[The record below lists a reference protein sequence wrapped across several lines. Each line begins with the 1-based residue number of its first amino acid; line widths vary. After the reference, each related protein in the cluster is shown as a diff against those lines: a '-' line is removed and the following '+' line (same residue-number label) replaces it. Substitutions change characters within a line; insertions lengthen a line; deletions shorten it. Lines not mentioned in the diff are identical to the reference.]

1 MMQIKQLTK
10 VTNVNAKTIR
20 YYEDVGLLP
29 KAKRGDNGYRY
40 YQQQDVSSLNFIR
53 RCKELRMP
61 LADIKRLV
69 SIQSDDNAPCA
80 EVDALITQ
88 QLEKIRVAQY
98 ELQQLEKNL
107 QALANSCDNHQIKNC
122 EILNHL
128 RAN

>member
-1 MMQIKQLTK
+1 MQIKQLAK

-40 YQQQDVSSLNFIR
+40 YQQRDVSSLNFIR

-61 LADIKRLV
+61 LSDIKRLV
-69 SIQSDDNAPCA
+69 SLQNDDNAPCA
-80 EVDALITQ
+80 EVDALINL

-107 QALANSCDNHQIKNC
+107 QTLADSCSHKQIKNC

-128 RAN
+128 RTN

>member
-1 MMQIKQLTK
+1 MQIKQLAK

-107 QALANSCDNHQIKNC
+107 QALANSCD
-122 EILNHL
+122 
-128 RAN
+128 

>member
-1 MMQIKQLTK
+1 MQIKQLAK

-40 YQQQDVSSLNFIR
+40 YKQQDVSSLNFIR

-107 QALANSCDNHQIKNC
+107 QGLANSCDNHQIKNC

-128 RAN
+128 RTN

>member
-1 MMQIKQLTK
+1 MMQIKQLAK
-10 VTNVNAKTIR
+10 VTSVNPKTIR

-29 KAKRGDNGYRY
+29 KAKRGANGYRY
-40 YQQQDVSSLNFIR
+40 YRQQDVSSLNFIR

-61 LADIKRLV
+61 LSDIKRLV
-69 SIQSDDNAPCA
+69 SIQSDGNAPCA

-98 ELQQLEKNL
+98 ELQLLEKNL
-107 QALANSCDNHQIKNC
+107 QALANSCDNQQVKHC

-128 RAN
+128 KAN

>member
-1 MMQIKQLTK
+1 MMQIKQLAK

-80 EVDALITQ
+80 ELFV
-88 QLEKIRVAQY
+88 
-98 ELQQLEKNL
+98 
-107 QALANSCDNHQIKNC
+107 
-122 EILNHL
+122 
-128 RAN
+128 